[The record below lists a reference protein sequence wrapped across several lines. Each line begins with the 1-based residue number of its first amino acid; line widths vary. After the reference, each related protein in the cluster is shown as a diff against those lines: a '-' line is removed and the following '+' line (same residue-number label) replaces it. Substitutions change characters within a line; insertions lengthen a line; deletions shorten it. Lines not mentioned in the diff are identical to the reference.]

1 MRPPPHRTKY
11 VMLEEPPG
19 TPKAMCR
26 TGAGKR
32 QRKGQ
37 GYGVRLEAYLFKKK
51 KEKKKGIVVVFD
63 KDGCF
68 LLRYST
74 IDGTHRESLIFVSIN
89 LTVAN
94 K

>member
-11 VMLEEPPG
+11 VILEEPPG

-26 TGAGKR
+26 TGAGER
-32 QRKGQ
+32 RRKGQ
-37 GYGVRLEAYLFKKK
+37 GYGVRLEAYFQLQWPHLQKIYILK
-51 KEKKKGIVVVFD
+51 KKKGIILAFD

-74 IDGTHRESLIFVSIN
+74 ID
-89 LTVAN
+89 
-94 K
+94 